1 MAQKEAQHR
10 EQVDELNEELTRVR
24 SDLGEE
30 LAKVRRQNDEISV
43 LSRDQ
48 VRHKQYARRCV
59 TKF

>member
-10 EQVDELNEELTRVR
+10 EQVDELNEELARVR

-48 VRHKQYARRCV
+48 VRHEQYAHRCM